1 MAQLRQLDLQPAL
14 LSLCATGKNRQN
26 QPYPVQHAA
35 LQLLFEVALLRR
47 CQFVVEYDQIDT
59 VSRNIRRQLFNLART
74 DKQRRM
80 RAVAFGGF
88 HKDGIAAGRFDQLH
102 RFCQCRLKSAQ
113 TGGAAARSFLIQ
125 HHAHQHDAFRLRLS
139 GTVPSC
145 SA

>member
-1 MAQLRQLDLQPAL
+1 MAQLRQLNLQPAF
-14 LSLCATGKNRQN
+14 LSSCASCKNRQN

-47 CQFVVEYDQIDT
+47 RQFVVEYDQIDI
-59 VSRNIRRQLFNLART
+59 VGRNIRRQLFNLART

-102 RFCQCRLKSAQ
+102 RFRQCRLKSAQ
-113 TGGAAARSFLIQ
+113 TDGAARSFLIQ